1 MDAYRTELPTPIPG
15 RILRLPIARGYPVPA
30 FVAWLDR
37 DGQPVERGEGTPDF
51 RVVRPGGIAWAH
63 NNQRCWICG
72 DPLGSFKTFTIGSM
86 CAVNRTSA
94 EPPSHL
100 ECSDWSARAC
110 PFLSRPH
117 AHRREAGLPDK
128 RVDAPGIMLSRNPGV
143 ALVWTTRS
151 YKPISDGMGGVL
163 FRIGDPTD
171 VRWYAEGRSAT
182 REEVMASIN
191 SGLPSLRELAEQERG
206 GIAALE
212 RQTAEALELIPA

>member
-1 MDAYRTELPTPIPG
+1 MPW
-15 RILRLPIARGYPVPA
+15 
-30 FVAWLDR
+30 FVAWLDENG
-37 DGQPVERGEGTPDF
+37 DATVPGEGTADF
-51 RVVRPGGIAWAH
+51 RVIRPGGVAFAH

-72 DPLGSFKTFTIGSM
+72 EQLGSFKTFTIGPM

-100 ECSDWSARAC
+100 ECADWSGRAC

-117 AHRREAGLPDK
+117 ARRREDNLPDK
-128 RVDAPGIMLSRNPGV
+128 GVEAPGIALKRNPGV
-143 ALVWTTRS
+143 ALVWTTRG
-151 YKPISDGMGGVL
+151 YKPVPDGQGGVL
-163 FRIGDPTD
+163 FQIGDPTD

-212 RQTAEALELIPA
+212 RQTAEALELVPA